1 MLENQKNQPTSSP
14 SRPLS
19 RSQSNNPSSPPEK
32 TLAFKPVTEGLGFH
46 PFSDGLPYAP
56 VTRAQSP
63 HPPVV
68 AAASMAYVP
77 TPASAPAG
85 AVAAGPARYS
95 IPNQTS
101 LSAPVLK
108 KAAPSIAVAAQPLSA
123 ETAVHYTWGYL
134 AKRMASYS
142 VDLILN
148 LSVCIVSMGAV
159 FYKQHLPKAVLLSP
173 SVLPF
178 LILFALFFHWAL
190 TTAQEVALHTTVGK
204 NLFGLKIEG
213 SIASIFLRAFFFVPS
228 VAFFGTGLLWA
239 AFNREK
245 RCWHDSIVDLQPEY
259 IE

>member
-1 MLENQKNQPTSSP
+1 MLENQKNQSS
-14 SRPLS
+14 SS
-19 RSQSNNPSSPPEK
+19 SSKNPSTPQKP
-32 TLAFKPVTEGLGFH
+32 LAFKPITEGLGFH

-95 IPNQTS
+95 IPNQTA
-101 LSAPVLK
+101 LVAPALKKSAPT
-108 KAAPSIAVAAQPLSA
+108 VAQVAPLSA
-123 ETAVHYTWGYL
+123 ETAVQYTWGYL
-134 AKRMASYS
+134 LKRMAAYT
-142 VDLILN
+142 VDTLLN
-148 LSVCIVSMGAV
+148 LSVCVLSMGAV

-204 NLFGLKIEG
+204 NLFRLKIDG
-213 SIASIFLRAFFFVPS
+213 SVASIFLRAFFFVPS

>member
-1 MLENQKNQPTSSP
+1 MLENQKNLSAPQK
-14 SRPLS
+14 PLS
-19 RSQSNNPSSPPEK
+19 
-32 TLAFKPVTEGLGFH
+32 FKPVTEGLGFH

-56 VTRAQSP
+56 VTRAQSS

-68 AAASMAYVP
+68 ATASMAYVP
-77 TPASAPAG
+77 TPASAPMG
-85 AVAAGPARYS
+85 AIAAGPARYS
-95 IPNQTS
+95 IPNS
-101 LSAPVLK
+101 LIAPTLK
-108 KAAPSIAVAAQPLSA
+108 KTTPTAQPAQLSA
-123 ETAVHYTWGYL
+123 ETATQYTWGYL
-134 AKRMASYS
+134 MRRMVAYT
-142 VDLILN
+142 VDLLVN
-148 LSVCIVSMGAV
+148 VSVCVLSMGTV
-159 FYKQHLPKAVLLSP
+159 FYKQHLPKSVLLSP

-213 SIASIFLRAFFFVPS
+213 SVVSTFLRAFFFVPS

-245 RCWHDSIVDLQPEY
+245 RCWHDSIVDLQPEN

>member
-1 MLENQKNQPTSSP
+1 MLENQKNLEPGSQQQSKLSP
-14 SRPLS
+14 KP
-19 RSQSNNPSSPPEK
+19 
-32 TLAFKPVTEGLGFH
+32 LAFKPVTEGLGFH

-77 TPASAPAG
+77 TPASVTLGSG

-101 LSAPVLK
+101 LVAPALK
-108 KAAPSIAVAAQPLSA
+108 KATAVATAAKAAQLSA
-123 ETAVHYTWGYL
+123 ETATEYTWGYL
-134 AKRMASYS
+134 ARRVTAYT
-142 VDLILN
+142 VDLFLN
-148 LSVCIVSMGAV
+148 LGVCVLSMGAV

-213 SIASIFLRAFFFVPS
+213 SVTSIFLRAFFFVPS

-239 AFNREK
+239 LFNREK
-245 RCWHDSIVDLQPEY
+245 RCWHDSIVDLQPE
-259 IE
+259 IHPSEFQ